1 MRKFSLVSAVL
12 LIGVNSWV
20 TGWMK
25 PRPLRVMD
33 FSSNRVQ
40 DDRCKQFQFFTQR
53 IDHLGFDNM
62 DTFQQRYI
70 INKDYWQSGQ
80 PIFFYTGNEG
90 WKKRISFLVENEPS
104 MFR

>member
-1 MRKFSLVSAVL
+1 MGKFSLVFGVL
-12 LIGVNSWV
+12 LIVVNSLV
-20 TGWMK
+20 TGWIK
-25 PRPLRVMD
+25 PRVWRAMD
-33 FSSNRVQ
+33 SSSNRVG

-53 IDHLGFDNM
+53 IDHLGFDNI

-90 WKKRISFLVENEPS
+90 WKKRI
-104 MFR
+104 